1 MSRERRDEDAPC
13 GVVVV
18 GLDLLEL
25 EVEEVLGVEGA
36 LVGDLGLCGRLGLF
50 AAVEVEVA
58 GETDS
63 ACDESAGE

>member
-1 MSRERRDEDAPC
+1 M
-13 GVVVV
+13 VV

-25 EVEEVLGVEGA
+25 EVEEVLGVEGT

-58 GETDS
+58 GKASS